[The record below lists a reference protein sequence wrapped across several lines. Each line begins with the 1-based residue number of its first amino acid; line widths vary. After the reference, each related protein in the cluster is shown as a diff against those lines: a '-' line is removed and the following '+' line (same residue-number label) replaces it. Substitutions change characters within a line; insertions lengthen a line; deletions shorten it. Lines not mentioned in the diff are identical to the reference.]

1 MTEHLSEPYEPRDS
15 EESYDWDYEEER
27 RGPKILWGRV
37 AALGLALVLAFLLGR
52 VTAGGDDDSERVADL
67 RTELRSTQAELE
79 QARDELAA
87 VENEPTGT
95 PATPDETPAEGEGE
109 GEGAAAQTYEVQPG
123 DTLRD
128 IAERFY
134 QDVTFD
140 DCIAEANGITDPL
153 AIRPGDELEIPEE
166 SACA

>member
-1 MTEHLSEPYEPRDS
+1 
-15 EESYDWDYEEER
+15 SYDWDYEEER

-95 PATPDETPAEGEGE
+95 PATPDETPAEGEG
-109 GEGAAAQTYEVQPG
+109 AAAQTYEVQPG